1 MKTGLKDLK
10 GNDINIG
17 DKFRFI
23 YKDPMGRLNPSTLDD
38 GLYEI
43 AYEHG
48 AVVAKYIEG
57 HGVEAENPRL
67 LRNWIETEE
76 GRYISNY
83 GYLTVYKNNVVLGEV
98 VEQGLGEQKDSGEL
112 DVKKLLMTLI
122 DNIEYVYAKTDGTYG
137 NLHPNIAG
145 NIQYIR
151 DQIRKH
157 NKD

>member
-10 GNDINIG
+10 GNEINIG

-23 YKDPMGRLNPSTLDD
+23 YTDPMSRSHPSTLDD

-57 HGVEAENPRL
+57 HGVETENPRL
-67 LRNWIETEE
+67 LRNFIDTEE

-83 GYLTVYKNNVVLGEV
+83 GNLIVFKNDVVLGEV
-98 VEQGLGEQKDSGEL
+98 VEKGPGEL
-112 DVKKLLMTLI
+112 DAEKLLKMLI
-122 DNIEYVYAKTDGTYG
+122 DNIDYIYAKGDGTYG
-137 NLHPNIAG
+137 NLHPNISG
-145 NIQYIR
+145 NVQYIR
-151 DQIRKH
+151 EQIRQH

>member
-1 MKTGLKDLK
+1 MKTGLLDLK
-10 GNDINIG
+10 GNEIKIG

-23 YKDPMGRLNPSTLDD
+23 YRSPMGDTYQDQFDD

-57 HGVEAENPRL
+57 HGVEAENPQL
-67 LRNWIETEE
+67 LRNYIETEE

-83 GYLTVYKNNVVLGEV
+83 GNLTVYKNDVVLGEV
-98 VEQGLGEQKDSGEL
+98 VEKGPGEL
-112 DVKKLLMTLI
+112 DVEKLLMTLI
-122 DNIEYVYAKTDGTYG
+122 DNIEYVYSKTDGTYG

-145 NIQYIR
+145 NVQYIR
-151 DQIRKH
+151 GQIRKH
-157 NKD
+157 NKN

>member
-10 GNDINIG
+10 GNEINIG

-23 YKDPMGRLNPSTLDD
+23 YTDPMGKSHPTTLDD

-67 LRNWIETEE
+67 LRNYIETEE

-83 GYLTVYKNNVVLGEV
+83 GILTVYKNDVVLGEV
-98 VEQGLGEQKDSGEL
+98 VEKGPGAL
-112 DVKKLLMTLI
+112 DVEKLLMTLI
-122 DNIEYVYAKTDGTYG
+122 DNIDYVYAKTDGTYG
-137 NLHPNIAG
+137 DLHPNISG
-145 NIQYIR
+145 NVQYIR